1 MKLAAES
8 DFTIS
13 CQAYRLLS
21 RLISRIYTD
30 RFAYATDQFPLSY
43 RIVDRLLGS
52 VNRTPPRRNA
62 GRLDVGQDKQTN
74 PRGRSASGRMLPP
87 PHVFT
92 GCSKK
97 TAYGRVQEL
106 ERALYVKRTEV
117 RGCPPTGFYRLRI
130 GRFNKRP

>member
-62 GRLDVGQDKQTN
+62 GRLDVRQDKQTN

-87 PHVFT
+87 PHAFT
-92 GCSKK
+92 GCNKE
-97 TAYGRVQEL
+97 TAYKRIREL
-106 ERALYVKRTEV
+106 EHGLYLRLVEL
-117 RGCPPTGFYRLRI
+117 RGCPQTGFYKLRV
-130 GRFNKRP
+130 GRFNRQK

>member
-1 MKLAAES
+1 MKDPRLIRMKLAAES

-52 VNRTPPRRNA
+52 VNRTINTTP
-62 GRLDVGQDKQTN
+62 
-74 PRGRSASGRMLPP
+74 
-87 PHVFT
+87 
-92 GCSKK
+92 
-97 TAYGRVQEL
+97 
-106 ERALYVKRTEV
+106 
-117 RGCPPTGFYRLRI
+117 GFD
-130 GRFNKRP
+130 